1 MKGFYVSALSHV
13 FHLALLND
21 GARLSEKEIETCIRK
36 SVTKNKTALHDDVF
50 IPDDVMFLIFAD
62 MADEIGRA
70 LDREIGEEGF
80 ALDWA
85 DEYPSFQQACL
96 GVRRAVLE
104 GFSIPEEDIAPEI
117 AAVQLEVERHNPTF
131 H

>member
-1 MKGFYVSALSHV
+1 MRGFYVNALSHA

-21 GARLSEKEIETCIRK
+21 GARLSEREIEACIR
-36 SVTKNKTALHDDVF
+36 SSATKNKTALHDDVF

-62 MADEIGRA
+62 MTDGIGRA
-70 LDREIGEEGF
+70 LGCEISEEGF

-85 DEYPSFQQACL
+85 DEYPSLQQACL

-104 GFSIPEEDIAPEI
+104 GLSIPEEDIAPEI
-117 AAVQLEVERHNPTF
+117 AAAQLEVERHNPIF

>member
-1 MKGFYVSALSHV
+1 MRGFYVSALSHV

-21 GARLSEKEIETCIRK
+21 GARLSEKEIEMCIRN
-36 SVTKNKTALHDDVF
+36 SATKNKTALHDNVF

-62 MADEIGRA
+62 MTDEIGRA
-70 LDREIGEEGF
+70 LGREINEEGF

-85 DEYPSFQQACL
+85 DEHPSFQQACL

-104 GFSIPEEDIAPEI
+104 GLSVPEEDIAPEI
-117 AAVQLEVERHNPTF
+117 AAVQLEVQRHNPTF